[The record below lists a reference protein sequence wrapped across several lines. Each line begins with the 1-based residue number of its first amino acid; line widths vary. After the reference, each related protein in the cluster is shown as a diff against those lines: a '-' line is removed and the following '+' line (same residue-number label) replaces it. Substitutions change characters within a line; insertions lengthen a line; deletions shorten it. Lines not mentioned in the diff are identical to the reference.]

1 MFNSSAATQSDCL
14 YRYRMVVLSN
24 FLTLESEV
32 EGFQAELRGLFQD
45 LRAGAVV
52 RRSTEATYLLSVRC
66 PAYRGRDSSPGFRTE
81 LENLGGDA
89 ERRGQVTLGE
99 IESTGNRRN
108 SLSCRKAAAF
118 QGWHEP
124 DESRDSRP
132 AL

>member
-1 MFNSSAATQSDCL
+1 MYSLSGGRRLAPWRASSDPTA
-14 YRYRMVVLSN
+14 RK
-24 FLTLESEV
+24 
-32 EGFQAELRGLFQD
+32 
-45 LRAGAVV
+45 
-52 RRSTEATYLLSVRC
+52 
-66 PAYRGRDSSPGFRTE
+66 
-81 LENLGGDA
+81 
-89 ERRGQVTLGE
+89 GQVTLGE